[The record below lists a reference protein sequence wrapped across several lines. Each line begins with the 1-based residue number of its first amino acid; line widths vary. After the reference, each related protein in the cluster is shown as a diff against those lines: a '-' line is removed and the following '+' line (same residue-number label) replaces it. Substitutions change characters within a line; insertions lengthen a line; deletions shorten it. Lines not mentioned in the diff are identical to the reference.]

1 MKRICRVL
9 PSLGREERL
18 AARVLVHARIVT
30 DPKKLA
36 LLRGEAARQKRRTE
50 AVSRSTIEKS
60 KPRAGFSTI

>member
-9 PSLGREERL
+9 SSSGRGERL

-36 LLRGEAARQKRRTE
+36 QLRGEAARQKRRPE
-50 AVSRSTIEKS
+50 AIARGTIEES
-60 KPRAGFSTI
+60 MPHGRFRTI

>member
-9 PSLGREERL
+9 PSLGRNERL

-36 LLRGEAARQKRRTE
+36 QLRGEAARQKRCARLFQE
-50 AVSRSTIEKS
+50 VK
-60 KPRAGFSTI
+60 